1 MLLSKNFD
9 KDLENFKRYIIIEGY
24 GIEGELTEFIE
35 PARNKLMAW
44 TIEACRNG
52 IITKNDGQLVEEKTE
67 MKILV
72 EKYKKYKENNKP
84 GSKIRRRNECCTID
98 DIEKMLNKFNLE
110 DGLDITEI
118 VFKRSREEL
127 VFKKTK
133 NKWGLKV
140 EEDELKEIVF

>member
-9 KDLENFKRYIIIEGY
+9 KDLEKFKSYIITEGY

-84 GSKIRRRNECCTID
+84 GRKKVDRPMHRLD

-110 DGLDITEI
+110 DSLDITEI